1 MMRWFG
7 WLLAAWGG
15 IVPACVLAAG
25 AATVQAGDRTLT
37 VSFDGP
43 DARVD
48 ISGVAQGYLLM
59 RDGKLYS
66 VMRAGGRPL
75 VMDGDAV
82 VRLLGGAA
90 IQTGPDMI
98 RSLTRIEP
106 TGARETVAG
115 RAGAVYA
122 VSYRDEQGRS
132 RSGQGVLGKQP
143 EVREPTRALG
153 RMAVLLQTAAGQSP
167 DGAAGAGCAGG
178 KRPGPAGLRKAV
190 PRRAAGGHAARPG
203 NSGPAGPTHAA
214 AAGTGATA
222 AGAAPA
228 VSGRP
233 GLPEQACS
241 F

>member
-25 AATVQAGDRTLT
+25 VATVQAGDRTLT

-90 IQTGPDMI
+90 IQAGPDMI

-122 VSYRDEQGRS
+122 VSYRDEQGRN

-143 EVREPTRALG
+143 EVRELTRVLG

-167 DGAAGAGCAGG
+167 DGARQALDALEEKGLGLLAYEQQFRVERLAATPPVAGSLDL
-178 KRPGPAGLRKAV
+178 PAQPTQLPPELGQFLQGLR
-190 PRRAAGGHAARPG
+190 R
-203 NSGPAGPTHAA
+203 
-214 AAGTGATA
+214 
-222 AGAAPA
+222 
-228 VSGRP
+228 
-233 GLPEQACS
+233 Q
-241 F
+241 